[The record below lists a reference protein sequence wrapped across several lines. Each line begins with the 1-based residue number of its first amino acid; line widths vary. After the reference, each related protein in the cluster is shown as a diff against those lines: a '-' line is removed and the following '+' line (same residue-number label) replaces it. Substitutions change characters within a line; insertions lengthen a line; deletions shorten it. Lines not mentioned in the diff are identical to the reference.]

1 MQTELPL
8 LTLKDLWE
16 VLRRAFLA
24 MLITAIL
31 ATAALFLWGHVLAV
45 PRYQST
51 AVLYCLRH
59 NDETISTSEDFSLA
73 ERVVSDCAY
82 LLKSHSVLDRVIDD
96 LGLDMGYQD
105 LYKAVTTVNPADTRI
120 LEVTAHAETA
130 DQAKQIVDAV
140 CTVGTE
146 RIREA
151 MGFQQVN
158 LYEYGTWDGKPC
170 NIPELKHYA
179 ILFAATMAAV
189 YAGYVVLFLM
199 DERKQ

>member
-1 MQTELPL
+1 MNTDIL
-8 LTLKDLWE
+8 LTIEDLWKI
-16 VLRRAFLA
+16 LRRAFLA

-31 ATAALFLWGHVLAV
+31 ATSVLFAWSHVFSV

-51 AVLYCLRH
+51 AILYCLRQ

-73 ERVVSDCAY
+73 QKVVSDCGY
-82 LLKSHSVLDRVIDD
+82 LLKSHSVLDTVISD
-96 LGLDMGYQD
+96 LGLNMSYRD
-105 LYKAVTTVNPADTRI
+105 LYEAVSTKNPEDTRI
-120 LEVTAHAETA
+120 LEVTAQAENP
-130 DQAKQIVDAV
+130 DLAKQIVDAV

-158 LYEYGTWDGKPC
+158 LYEYGTWEGDPC
-170 NIPELKHYA
+170 NRVTLQHYG
-179 ILFAATMAAV
+179 LTFAGAMVLV

-199 DERKQ
+199 KDKRR